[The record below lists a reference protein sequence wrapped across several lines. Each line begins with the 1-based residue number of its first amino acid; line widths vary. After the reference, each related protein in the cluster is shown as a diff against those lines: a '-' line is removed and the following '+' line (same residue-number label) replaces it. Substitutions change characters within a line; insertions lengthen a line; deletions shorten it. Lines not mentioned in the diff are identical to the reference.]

1 MGSQII
7 ERKIMEI
14 FVNGQAITLT
24 QNNFV
29 AKGGEGKIFQKGN
42 LAYKVYEDIAKMIP
56 TGKITELAQLKKPN
70 ILRPIDLI
78 MNKKRQHVGFTMNW
92 LGDDVVALCKLFTN
106 TFRQNNNIENDMV
119 IELVE
124 NMKKLTQFIHSH
136 DCLIVDGNELN
147 YLVGNDFLT
156 PYFIDVNSWQTKNY
170 PATAIMPSIRDW
182 TTQTFTPLTDWFS
195 FAIVTF
201 QLFVGI
207 HPFKGKHKQYRK
219 NDFVSRVKNRMSV
232 FNGEVRLPP
241 TTRDFN
247 LIPAAYKDWYY
258 KVFENGDRKPPPE
271 VPGHAGVAQIT
282 VKLIKSTGS
291 FEIQSIREFDERVLY
306 HNPKTDV
313 TKTKS
318 KIYLGRTDYKVSHG
332 VEVLLTPLEQIPI
345 LVKINNKKVQ
355 FKSLKPGYT
364 FKTVDLN
371 CSDMMIVDDVLYLK
385 NGPKLIEMDFKTNGQ
400 NIIPLIK
407 MVWNIES
414 LSSKLLGN
422 VIYQSVLGKSFLCIP
437 LPNKSGKSSFIV
449 KAIHELDS
457 YQVIDA
463 KYDNHVCIL
472 MAHMGSDYYR
482 IILTF
487 DEKFNAYKCRT
498 VKGVDYIPLN
508 FVVLDNGVCVNIIED
523 NFIEIFINKISK
535 ADVNQIEDPDI
546 DNSMR
551 LCKDGTIVKFFKD
564 KTLYSMKM
572 K

>member
-1 MGSQII
+1 
-7 ERKIMEI
+7 MEI
-14 FVNGQAITLT
+14 FVNGQAVTLT

-29 AKGGEGKIFQKGN
+29 AKGGEGKIFQRGN
-42 LAYKVYEDIAKMIP
+42 LAYKIYEDLSKMIP
-56 TGKITELAQLKKPN
+56 AGKIVELSQLNKPN

-78 MNKKRQHVGFTMNW
+78 INKKRQNVGFTMNW
-92 LGDDVVALCKLFTN
+92 LGDDVVALCKPFTN
-106 TFRQNNNIENDMV
+106 TFRQNNGIEDSMIV
-119 IELVE
+119 ELVE

-136 DCLIVDGNELN
+136 NCLIVDGNELN

-156 PYFIDVNSWQTKNY
+156 PYFIDVNSWQTKSY

-182 TTQTFTPLTDWFS
+182 TTESFTPLTDWFS

-201 QLFVGI
+201 QLFTGI

-219 NDFVSRVKNRMSV
+219 NDFVSRVKNRISV

-247 LIPAAYKDWYY
+247 IIPASYKDWYY
-258 KVFENGDRKPPPE
+258 KIFENGDRKPPPE
-271 VPGHAGVAQIT
+271 VPGYAGVAQIT

-291 FEIQSIREFDERVLY
+291 FEIESIREFDERILY
-306 HNPKTDV
+306 HNPTTDI
-313 TKTKS
+313 TKTES
-318 KIYLGRTDYKVSHG
+318 KIYLGRTDYKISQG
-332 VEVLLTPLEQIPI
+332 VEVLLTPLEQIPV
-345 LVKINNKKVQ
+345 LVKISNKKIH

-364 FKTVDLN
+364 FKEVDLN
-371 CSDMMIVDDVLYLK
+371 CSDMMIVNDVLYLK

-400 NIIPLIK
+400 IIIPLIK

-414 LSSKLLGN
+414 LSSKLLSN
-422 VIYQSVLGKSFLCIP
+422 IIYQSVLGKAFLCIP

-449 KAIHELDS
+449 KPIPELDD
-457 YQVIDA
+457 YQIIDA

-472 MAHMGSDYYR
+472 MAHKGAEYYR

-487 DEKFNAYKCRT
+487 DEKYNSYKCR
-498 VKGVDYIPLN
+498 VVRGVDYIPLN
-508 FVVLDNGVCVNIIED
+508 FIVLDNGVCINIIED
-523 NFIEIFINKISK
+523 NLIEIFFNKISK
-535 ADVNQIEDPDI
+535 VDVNQIEDPDI

-564 KTLYSMKM
+564 KTIYSMKM